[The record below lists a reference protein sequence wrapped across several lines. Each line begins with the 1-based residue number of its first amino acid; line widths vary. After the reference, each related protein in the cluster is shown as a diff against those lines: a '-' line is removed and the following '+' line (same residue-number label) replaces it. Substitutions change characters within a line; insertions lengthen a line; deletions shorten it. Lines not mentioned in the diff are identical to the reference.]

1 MKPINILN
9 KLNES
14 EEIKRDLNIEPGS
27 DEEEMLNSLYDE
39 TPSAT
44 EEYWDALEIKR
55 DGFTSLMKFNFGKDA
70 NGNNFIITVD
80 NNEAER
86 FYAESIHDAELYY
99 DKWKE
104 EKNSGL
110 VDYDFNN
117 KYSKIGD
124 E

>member
-1 MKPINILN
+1 MKPINIIN
-9 KLNES
+9 KLKES
-14 EEIKRDLNIEPGS
+14 EEIKRDLNVGS
-27 DEEEMLNSLYDE
+27 ELNEKEMSGSLYSHK
-39 TPSAT
+39 PSTA

-55 DGFTSLMKFNFGKDA
+55 DGFTSLLKFNFGKDA

-99 DKWKE
+99 NKWKE

-117 KYSKIGD
+117 KYNKFV
-124 E
+124 